1 MYGLEKSNKKLLMW
15 NLNPQI
21 CYVFGAVVGA
31 MHSLEDVFMPLQN
44 VKQFSIQSLTPQKNK
59 KNKIS
64 FGGIPNSRNVLSL
77 QDVRNRAAKPSAG
90 NTSAMVS

>member
-1 MYGLEKSNKKLLMW
+1 MYGLETNLLRFWGCGWSNAFPGRCVHALAKRQAI
-15 NLNPQI
+15 LNPITNPPEEQ
-21 CYVFGAVVGA
+21 
-31 MHSLEDVFMPLQN
+31 
-44 VKQFSIQSLTPQKNK
+44 